1 MEDYSS
7 SEESEEFQMRQPM
20 MRRGSEGFEIR
31 QMSREEMLQ
40 RYLAEQPPNRYNRY
54 VPEPASESEEEA

>member
-1 MEDYSS
+1 
-7 SEESEEFQMRQPM
+7 MRQPM

-40 RYLAEQPPNRYNRY
+40 RYLAEQTPDKYNRY
-54 VPEPASESEEEA
+54 VPEPASESEEET